1 MTLYL
6 DIVLLENLI
15 MNYII
20 LFATGLIS
28 KIDIKQFKIIISSLI
43 GASYAII
50 SFITSLNL
58 YNTII
63 LKVILSIV
71 MIYIAFNPK
80 NVKKLVKELL
90 VFYLISFAF
99 GGCAFFLL
107 YYIKPQ
113 DILSKNGVLI
123 GSYPLKIAVLGG
135 ILGFFI
141 VNITFKLIKD
151 KIDKSNLICNI
162 EITYE
167 EKVVKLNALM
177 DTGNLLKDP
186 ISGYSVIVAEANK
199 LIEIIPKTVIENIN
213 KIINGDEENI
223 LNCIENKYKSRFRII
238 PFSSLGKENG
248 MLLGFRPD
256 YIRAYYE
263 DDEIRIQH
271 VIVGLYDRHI
281 TKNESYCALIGL
293 DIIKNT
299 AGNQGGL
306 NEYNANIKI

>member
-1 MTLYL
+1 MEVMQKNMTIYL

-28 KIDIKQFKIIISSLI
+28 KINIKQFKIIISSLI
-43 GASYAII
+43 GACYAIM

-151 KIDKSNLICNI
+151 KFLIFYKIYNLLYVSLLNHDSFDNLILNI
-162 EITYE
+162 H
-167 EKVVKLNALM
+167 
-177 DTGNLLKDP
+177 
-186 ISGYSVIVAEANK
+186 
-199 LIEIIPKTVIENIN
+199 
-213 KIINGDEENI
+213 
-223 LNCIENKYKSRFRII
+223 
-238 PFSSLGKENG
+238 
-248 MLLGFRPD
+248 D
-256 YIRAYYE
+256 YLFQQYIKHY
-263 DDEIRIQH
+263 H
-271 VIVGLYDRHI
+271 LYFHMV
-281 TKNESYCALIGL
+281 
-293 DIIKNT
+293 
-299 AGNQGGL
+299 
-306 NEYNANIKI
+306 